1 MQPSRVLFLSID
13 RHPSDLVALIQGHLS
28 RPEFDVVR
36 MTYESEPEVLK
47 AALRAADM
55 LFCAPG
61 RRLDPSFFEGIQN
74 LRIVQLWSSGF
85 DKFDTLTLKKMSI
98 PVCNNGGANR
108 VAVAEHTLLLM
119 LAVYKRLPEN
129 HARTIEGRWGGNSHG
144 MDMFLLQ
151 GKTLGLIGLGA
162 IGKEVAVRARAFG
175 MRIVYSEQRRLPK
188 EEEQKLGV
196 NFVSQEDLFRM
207 ADVVSPHVHLTNAT
221 ERMVGKTEIDSMKP
235 GSVLINV
242 SRAQLIDND
251 YLLKALRSG
260 QVGGAGFDVYET
272 EPTSAGDP
280 LLTHPNVVCTPHA
293 ANTRD
298 THNLAMKAS
307 VDNMLRVHRGEQP
320 MWVVNGVE

>member
-1 MQPSRVLFLSID
+1 MKPSRVVYLSIE

-47 AALRAADM
+47 AELRAADM

-61 RRLDPSFFEGIQN
+61 RRLDPEFFDGTHK
-74 LRIVQLWSSGF
+74 LRMVQLWSSGF
-85 DKFDTLTLKKMSI
+85 DKFDILTPKKLAI

-129 HARTIEGRWGGNSHG
+129 HARTVGGSWGGNSHG

-162 IGKEVAVRARAFG
+162 IGREVAVRARAFG
-175 MRIVYSEQRRLPK
+175 MHIVYSEQHRLPE
-188 EEEQKLGV
+188 EEEQRLGV
-196 NFVSQEDLFRM
+196 DFVSKEDLFRI
-207 ADVVSPHVHLTNAT
+207 ADVVSPHVHLTNTT
-221 ERMVGKTEIDSMKP
+221 ERMIGETEINSMKA
-235 GSVLINV
+235 GSIIINV

-260 QVGGAGFDVYET
+260 QLGGAGFDVYET

-307 VDNMLRVHRGEQP
+307 VDNMLRVHRGERP